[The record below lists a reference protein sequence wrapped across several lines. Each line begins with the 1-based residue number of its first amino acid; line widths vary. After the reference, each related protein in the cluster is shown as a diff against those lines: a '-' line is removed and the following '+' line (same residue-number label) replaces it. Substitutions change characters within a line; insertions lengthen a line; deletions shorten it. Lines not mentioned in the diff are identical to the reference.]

1 MASAILQTFPLF
13 LPEVGKQKKIQRQ
26 MLHDSPTSSAQS
38 VDEGPRQRIGSM
50 IVNQVALVFN
60 KNGIK

>member
-1 MASAILQTFPLF
+1 
-13 LPEVGKQKKIQRQ
+13 

-60 KNGIK
+60 KNGIKWKEDDV

>member
-1 MASAILQTFPLF
+1 
-13 LPEVGKQKKIQRQ
+13 
-26 MLHDSPTSSAQS
+26 MLHDSPTSSAQR

-60 KNGIK
+60 NNGIKWKDEYKEKAEMMVVVENC